1 MGSATDQF
9 RRMSGCTSQGM
20 AGKVSFD
27 GVSRSLRNRNYAI
40 YTYSNT
46 AAMIGEWIQ
55 RVGVG
60 WLTWELTESTTWLG
74 IIACIDMV
82 PTMLIS
88 PFAGAYADRS
98 DRLRF
103 IQKTVGFTALQPLTL
118 SCLFFLDLIDIW
130 LLVPLA
136 LFNGILTAF
145 NQAARLA
152 IIPHLVNRAELSPAV
167 ALSSITYNISRF
179 AGPAIAGMVIAS
191 GGVGYSFLI
200 NLLCFII
207 FTASLFCITLNKEES
222 PPRRGNNILA
232 DTADGLLYTI
242 RHPGIG
248 PVMFLLI
255 VGSLGQRPF
264 IELLPG
270 FAGRVFERGPEAFG
284 WMVSLIGMG
293 ALVGAVYLALRP
305 SLQGLTKI
313 AVHMVLVGA
322 IALIAFSLV
331 GDFHFA
337 MACLLIIGAS
347 LSISATGVMTLVQS
361 SVDSHMR
368 GRVLSLYGLI
378 FRGGPAVGAFF
389 MGFAA
394 EHIGLQIPVILGAAF
409 CIVLWAWVVRNLT
422 RTASVLETETKPHS

>member
-1 MGSATDQF
+1 
-9 RRMSGCTSQGM
+9 M

-27 GVSRSLRNRNYAI
+27 GVSRSLSNRNYAI

-55 RVGVG
+55 RVGIG
-60 WLTWELTESTTWLG
+60 WLTWELTGSTTWLG
-74 IIACIDMV
+74 IIACADMV

-88 PFAGAYADRS
+88 PIAGAYADRS

-103 IQKTVGFTALQPLTL
+103 IQRTVALTALQPLVL
-118 SCLFFLDLIDIW
+118 SLLYFIGHINVW
-130 LLVPLA
+130 LLLPLA
-136 LFNGILTAF
+136 VYNGVLGAF

-152 IIPHLVNRAELSPAV
+152 IIPYLVDRTELSPAV

-179 AGPAIAGMVIAS
+179 IGPAIAGTVIATA
-191 GGVGYSFLI
+191 GVGYSFLI
-200 NLLCFII
+200 NLAFFIV
-207 FTASLFCITLNKEES
+207 FTIALFCITLRDAEV
-222 PPRRGNNILA
+222 PRRSGSHILTDA
-232 DTADGLLYTI
+232 LEGLRYTM

-248 PVMFLLI
+248 PVMFLLV

-270 FAGRVFERGPEAFG
+270 FADRVFMRGPEAFG
-284 WMVSLIGMG
+284 WMVSMIGLG
-293 ALVGAVYLALRP
+293 ALFGAVYLALRP
-305 SLQGLTKI
+305 TLRGLTKVS
-313 AVHMVLVGA
+313 VHTVLVGA
-322 IALIAFSLV
+322 LMLIAFSQLE
-331 GDFHFA
+331 DFRIA
-337 MACLLIIGAS
+337 MACLLVIGAS

-361 SVDSHMR
+361 AVDSHMR

-394 EHIGLQIPVILGAAF
+394 ERIGLHIPIAVGAVF
-409 CIVLWAWVVRNLT
+409 CILLWAWVARHLT
-422 RTASVLETETKPHS
+422 RTASALETETKPHP

>member
-1 MGSATDQF
+1 
-9 RRMSGCTSQGM
+9 M

-88 PFAGAYADRS
+88 PVAGAYADRS

-103 IQKTVGFTALQPLTL
+103 IRKTVGLTLLQPLALTG
-118 SCLFFLDLIDIW
+118 LFFLGLLDIW

-136 LFNGILTAF
+136 LFNGVLGAF

-152 IIPHLVNRAELSPAV
+152 IVPNLVNRAELSPAV

-179 AGPAIAGMVIAS
+179 AGPAIAGTVIATA
-191 GGVGYSFLI
+191 GVGYAFLL
-200 NLLCFII
+200 NLLSFTI
-207 FTASLFCITLNKEES
+207 FTACLFTISLTEQDSLT
-222 PPRRGNNILA
+222 RRGRNIWA
-232 DTADGLLYTI
+232 DTAEGLRYTM

-255 VGSLGQRPF
+255 IGSIGQRPF

-284 WMVSLIGMG
+284 WMVSMIGLGAFCG
-293 ALVGAVYLALRP
+293 ALYLAVRP
-305 SLQGLTKI
+305 SLHGLTRV

-322 IALIAFSLV
+322 VALTAFAMV
-331 GDFHFA
+331 GNFHVA
-337 MACLLIIGAS
+337 MACLFVIGIS

-361 SVDSHMR
+361 AVDSHMR

-394 EHIGLQIPVILGAAF
+394 ERIGLHIPVTIGAVF
-409 CIVLWAWVVRNLT
+409 CILLWAWVARDLAE
-422 RTASVLETETKPHS
+422 TARVLETADGHDTAKARETESKTQT

>member
-1 MGSATDQF
+1 
-9 RRMSGCTSQGM
+9 M

-88 PFAGAYADRS
+88 PVAGAYADRS

-103 IQKTVGFTALQPLTL
+103 IQKTVGFTTLQPLAL
-118 SCLFFLDLIDIW
+118 SSLFFLDLIDIW

-136 LFNGILTAF
+136 LLNGLFTAF

-152 IIPHLVNRAELSPAV
+152 IIPNLVNRAELSPAI

-179 AGPAIAGMVIAS
+179 AGPAIAGTVIAS
-191 GGVGYSFLI
+191 AGVGYAFLI
-200 NLLCFII
+200 NLLFFIV
-207 FTASLFCITLNKEES
+207 FTACLFCITLNKEES
-222 PPRRGNNILA
+222 PARRGNTILA
-232 DTADGLLYTI
+232 DTIEGLRYTI

-284 WMVSLIGMG
+284 WMVSMVGLG
-293 ALVGAVYLALRP
+293 ALSGALYLAVRP
-305 SLQGLTKI
+305 SLHGLTRI

-322 IALIAFSLV
+322 ITLAAFATVSN
-331 GDFHFA
+331 FHFA
-337 MACLLIIGAS
+337 MACLFVIGTS
-347 LSISATGVMTLVQS
+347 LSVSATGVMTLVQS
-361 SVDSHMR
+361 AVDNHMR

-378 FRGGPAVGAFF
+378 FRGGPAIGAFF

-394 EHIGLQIPVILGAAF
+394 ERIGLHIPVLTGAVF
-409 CIVLWAWVVRNLT
+409 CILLWAWVARNLAK
-422 RTASVLETETKPHS
+422 TACALETANVLETDSKPQT